1 MAREA
6 RPIRSYRVCFAL
18 ERRIYKVD
26 RWRLP
31 VPWGVP
37 LRTLGYAVAAL
48 VAVLMAQRLPLLGEL
63 VAALPAPVRLALLP
77 GGIAYALTQLS
88 LDGRPA
94 HAALAPYLRQRLR
107 RGRLARFGAV
117 EAVGEQVRLGELA
130 VMPDE
135 RSERLRRARIEG
147 PATVVVRYPA
157 RVEQKGRRLRLRQ
170 SSAEPMWKGKQI
182 TLAEGARLELEAP
195 R

>member
-1 MAREA
+1 MSVEREA
-6 RPIRSYRVCFAL
+6 RPIRSYRVCFSL
-18 ERRIYKVD
+18 ERRIYKID

-37 LRTLGYAVAAL
+37 LRTIGYAVLAL
-48 VAVLMAQRLPLLGEL
+48 AAVLFAQRLPLLGEL

-77 GGIAYALTQLS
+77 GGIAWALTQLS

-107 RGRLARFGAV
+107 RGRLARFGVV

-130 VMPDE
+130 VMCDE
-135 RSERLRRARIEG
+135 RSGRLRRARIEG
-147 PATVVVRYPA
+147 PARVVVRYPA
-157 RVEQKGRRLRLRQ
+157 RAEQKGRRLRLRQ
-170 SSAEPMWKGKQI
+170 SSAQPMYRGKQI
-182 TLAEGARLELEAP
+182 SVAEGARLELG
-195 R
+195 